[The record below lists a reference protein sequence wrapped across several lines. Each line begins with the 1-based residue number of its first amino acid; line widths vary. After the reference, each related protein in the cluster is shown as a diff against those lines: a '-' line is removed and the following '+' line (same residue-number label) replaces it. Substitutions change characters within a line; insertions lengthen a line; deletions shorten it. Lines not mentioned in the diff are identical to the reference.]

1 MPIRG
6 QSAMRSGDDF
16 TCRVLVLLLLLPA
29 SLLLLIGPLKAQT
42 SPDSHNERLIGISI
56 GLIPVTI
63 KDKNRKR
70 LTTYSIQVV
79 FPGSDASQFV
89 IIADYCPWRRSA
101 SGGQTSG
108 IMPGPVL
115 KVSSFTFSLGG
126 LIPVMRTP
134 TATFET
140 GFFLGVMNKR
150 ERLVYYGTISAPQ
163 PASPLDTTGHTG
175 WLVTSD
181 IGFRIRSTPRSGPA
195 IALEFTRLEI
205 LTRWDLDDDPGHLSF
220 RPDFRFRLTLFY
232 PLPSKR

>member
-42 SPDSHNERLIGISI
+42 APDSHKEKLIG
-56 GLIPVTI
+56 
-63 KDKNRKR
+63 
-70 LTTYSIQVV
+70 IQVV
-79 FPGSDASQFV
+79 FPGSEAGQFV
-89 IIADYCPWRRSA
+89 FIADYCPWRRSA

-134 TATFET
+134 TATVET
-140 GFFLGVMNKR
+140 GFFLGVTNQR
-150 ERLVYYGTISAPQ
+150 ERLVYTGTIGAPQ

-181 IGFRIRSTPRSGPA
+181 IGFRIRSTPGSGPA

-205 LTRWDLDDDPGHLSF
+205 LTRWDLDDDHGHLSF
-220 RPDFRFRLTLFY
+220 RPGFRFRLTLLY
-232 PLPSKR
+232 PLPSRR